1 MFKKLG
7 ISGAVAVTALGLMQT
22 SAFAAEHNDGRD
34 GGHRVVVQ
42 NDRTVRD
49 DYRDVQNRDRDAR
62 RAYDRGDRFQFH
74 DRDDRFQFQDRDDYR
89 YGYGDQF
96 WFRFGF
102 GGDRDHD
109 RDGR

>member
-7 ISGAVAVTALGLMQT
+7 IFGAVAVTALGLMQT
-22 SAFAAEHNDGRD
+22 SAFAAERNDGRGNGD
-34 GGHRVVVQ
+34 HRVVVQ
-42 NDRTVRD
+42 NDRNRRD
-49 DYRDVQNRDRDAR
+49 DHRESANRDRDDR
-62 RAYDRGDRFQFH
+62 RVYDRENRFGF
-74 DRDDRFQFQDRDDYR
+74 RNRDDYG